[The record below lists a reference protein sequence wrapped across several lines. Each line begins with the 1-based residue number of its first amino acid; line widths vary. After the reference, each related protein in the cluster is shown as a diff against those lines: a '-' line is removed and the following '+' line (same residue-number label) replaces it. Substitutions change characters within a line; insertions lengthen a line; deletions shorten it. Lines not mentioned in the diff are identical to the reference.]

1 MSCPQSTWTQS
12 THLPRRSARVYLRPR
27 RQAHRAGTESAGWTL
42 LCFAV
47 LRLRQLLLLRPP
59 LSLRR
64 WRQASPPHRL
74 ERQGRQL
81 ARAAAAV
88 HSPTAGWAR
97 WVPPRAWR
105 PEGAHCCPSALGQA
119 ATVRGRQPLTLARS
133 VGATPPRAAAPAGA
147 SPVRRRARPPSAPRS
162 RPRAFPLPGSAP
174 AADDVNQPAARAST
188 VTRGPALGVPP
199 RRLLPRAPR
208 ALLLRPAWL
217 PPPQLPPACPSPAPA
232 RDTARF
238 PFLRTG

>member
-1 MSCPQSTWTQS
+1 MHHALLTSTARMRAMSCPQSTWTQS

-64 WRQASPPHRL
+64 WRQASQPHRL
-74 ERQGRQL
+74 ERQ
-81 ARAAAAV
+81 
-88 HSPTAGWAR
+88 
-97 WVPPRAWR
+97 
-105 PEGAHCCPSALGQA
+105 
-119 ATVRGRQPLTLARS
+119 GRQPLTLARS